1 MDTDSP
7 SRSASDRADELPE
20 VHNASVDESAA
31 RQGGCAQVHLPTGAM
46 CTLQH
51 GHEGSCEFS
60 QADQADEVLARH
72 KALEQW

>member
-1 MDTDSP
+1 
-7 SRSASDRADELPE
+7 
-20 VHNASVDESAA
+20 VDESAA